1 MRTIVSGIES
11 EDAVDRIT
19 DRVLDA
25 IIPSGNE
32 DQDQQQAASQ
42 DDEAQ
47 KGQGDQIKD
56 QLKEELGKELKKG
69 LEGLFN

>member
-1 MRTIVSGIES
+1 M
-11 EDAVDRIT
+11 DRIT

-32 DQDQQQAASQ
+32 GQGQQPASQ

-47 KGQGDQIKD
+47 KSQGDQIKD